1 MSKIH
6 PWALIFIW
14 LFLCFIVKEELVPYV
29 FGGGLIVLILISLGF
44 FDKQP

>member
-1 MSKIH
+1 MGSH
-6 PWALIFIW
+6 FHMVIFV
-14 LFLCFIVKEELVPYV
+14 FYCKKELVPYV